1 MAILSYN
8 SFLWNSVN
16 LHGVHSPFV
25 FKIAKALLTKTNAP
39 VKTNNPRVLSQEAT
53 EILCRIMVNLRCE
66 RMVALG
72 EDTTAINQ
80 LIRKCA
86 EELNHKIWFLSTF
99 APISGNLDMIY
110 ISAMDS
116 QAILPQIESLS
127 SNIGSNTVC
136 VISKIHNSTQ
146 AEYDWETLKKD
157 PRITVSIDTY
167 HLGIV
172 FFRPE
177 QAKEHFN
184 IRTKTSKV
192 TDFMLGARDLW
203 GLLYKQS

>member
-1 MAILSYN
+1 MALLSYN

-25 FKIAKALLTKTNAP
+25 FRITKALNTKTNVI
-39 VKTNNPRVLSQEAT
+39 VKTDNPRVLSQEAT
-53 EILCRIMVNLRCE
+53 EILSRILVNLKCE
-66 RMVALG
+66 RLVALG
-72 EDTTAINQ
+72 DDTSAINQ
-80 LIRKCA
+80 LVRKCG
-86 EELNHKIWFLSTF
+86 EELNLKLWFLSTF
-99 APISGNLDMIY
+99 APISGNLDLIY

-116 QAILPQIESLS
+116 QAILPQIEQLS
-127 SNIGSNTVC
+127 ANIGSNTVC
-136 VISKIHNSTQ
+136 VISKIHNSAQ

-167 HLGIV
+167 HLGII

-177 QAKEHFN
+177 QAKEHFM

-192 TDFMLGARDLW
+192 LDFLLGVRNLW
-203 GLLYKQS
+203 GLLY

>member
-1 MAILSYN
+1 MPLLSYN
-8 SFLWNSVN
+8 TFLWNSVN

-25 FKIAKALLTKTNAP
+25 FRITKALNTKLNTP
-39 VKTNNPRVLSQEAT
+39 VKTDNPRALSQEAT
-53 EILCRIMVNLRCE
+53 EILCRILVNMRCE

-99 APISGNLDMIY
+99 APITGNLDMVY

-116 QAILPQIESLS
+116 QAILPQIERLLP
-127 SNIGSNTVC
+127 NIGSNTVC
-136 VISKIHNSTQ
+136 VISKIHNSAQ
-146 AEYDWETLKKD
+146 SEYDWETIKND
-157 PRITVSIDTY
+157 PRITVTIDTY
-167 HLGIV
+167 HLGII

-177 QAKEHFN
+177 QAKEHFM
-184 IRTKTSKV
+184 IRTSTTKV
-192 TDFMLGARDLW
+192 LDFLIGARNLW
-203 GLLYKQS
+203 GLLY